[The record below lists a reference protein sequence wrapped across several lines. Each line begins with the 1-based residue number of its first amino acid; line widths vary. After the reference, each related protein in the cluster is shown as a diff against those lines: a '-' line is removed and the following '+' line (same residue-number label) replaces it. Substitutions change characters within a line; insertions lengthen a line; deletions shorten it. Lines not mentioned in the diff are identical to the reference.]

1 MVVVKK
7 QCLAVLASL
16 NFISSVA
23 SAGNIGAEEQTT
35 SHWFFSASSG
45 PVWTNAGE
53 DQTISVLPTVTNTYV
68 ANRNTRTLIASE
80 IFFGYQSNIMLN
92 YFGQLGVSYAFTDLI
107 KFSGNIW
114 EDSDPNSNYY
124 AYRYDAMYTHINIKG
139 KIYKQWTTTV
149 APYLGASLGV
159 GFNRTDYFYATPLV
173 SGKEPMQPFMN
184 RSLYD
189 AFAYTFEAGFQKIIN
204 THLFGGIGYQFS
216 DWGKNSFNP
225 GSGSNPSLAY
235 KTQHF
240 YTNGLQLYLTYIR

>member
-1 MVVVKK
+1 MVFKN
-7 QCLAVLASL
+7 QCLGVLAALIFFS
-16 NFISSVA
+16 NSP
-23 SAGNIGAEEQTT
+23 SAGNIVGEDNTY
-35 SHWFFSASSG
+35 SHWFFSAYSG

-53 DQTISVLPTVTNTYV
+53 DQTISVLPSIPNRYV

-80 IFFGYQSNIMLN
+80 IFFGYQSNMLSN

-107 KFSGNIW
+107 KFSGNIC
-114 EDSDPNSNYY
+114 ENSDPKSNQY
-124 AYRYDAMYTHINIKG
+124 AYRYEAMYTHINIKG
-139 KIYKQWTTTV
+139 KLYKQWTETF

-159 GFNRTDYFYATPLV
+159 GFNRTDHFYANSHVP
-173 SGKEPMQPFMN
+173 GKEPMQPFIN

-189 AFAYTFEAGFQKIIN
+189 AFNYTFEVGFQKTIN
-204 THLFGGIGYQFS
+204 SNLFGGIGYQFA

-240 YTNGLQLYLTYIR
+240 YTNGLQLSLTYMR